1 MDTDPEAEKEQ
12 TMRGLL
18 ILAAVALLLVGGL
31 VVFVAID
38 SGMEPVAAPV
48 EPEPA
53 APPVKRGSRPVPHY
67 PPMARRPQLPDRAR
81 EEKIA
86 TAGADAS
93 EQQILELGKEFH
105 DKWYEDRRRLGEER
119 HRQME
124 KLWFGGRRPR
134 GSAKSIARLEE
145 LLREFPDTN
154 RAGCAA
160 YELGQHY
167 MRLRNLPLN
176 KRREKAEHYW
186 RLVGER
192 YRDTI
197 CEFNEPAAAMS
208 QLALVNWVYRYT
220 DPARARR
227 LLEDIIKND
236 QGQTDHLGQPLPDL
250 ARRMLEVIK

>member
-1 MDTDPEAEKEQ
+1 
-12 TMRGLL
+12 MRGLL
-18 ILAAVALLLVGGL
+18 ILAALALLVVGGL
-31 VVFVAID
+31 VVFVALD
-38 SGMEPVAAPV
+38 SEVTPVVAPV
-48 EPEPA
+48 QPQPA
-53 APPVKRGSRPVPHY
+53 ARPMRPSSRPVRRFS
-67 PPMARRPQLPDRAR
+67 PMPRRPQLPDRVQ

-86 TAGADAS
+86 RAGAAAS

-105 DKWYEDRRRLGEER
+105 DKWYADRRRLGEER

-124 KLWFGGRRPR
+124 KLWFSGRRPR
-134 GSAKSIARLEE
+134 GSAKSMAKLEE

-167 MRLRNLPLN
+167 MRLRSLPLE
-176 KRREKAEHYW
+176 KRRKKAEQYW
-186 RLVGER
+186 RLVDER

-197 CEFNEPAAAMS
+197 CEFNEPARAMS
-208 QLALVNWVYRYT
+208 KLALVNWIYRYT

-227 LLEDIIKND
+227 MLEDIIKND

-250 ARRMLEVIK
+250 ARRMLKIIK